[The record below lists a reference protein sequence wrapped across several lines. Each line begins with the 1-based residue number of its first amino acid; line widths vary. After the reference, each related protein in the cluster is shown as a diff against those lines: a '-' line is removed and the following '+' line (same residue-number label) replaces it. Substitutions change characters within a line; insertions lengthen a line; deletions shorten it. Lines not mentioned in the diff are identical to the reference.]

1 MEDVSNVYPFLP
13 KLTVNGQF
21 IRDFIAAESPC
32 FALGLVEERKQQC
45 GFLALRPDEVI
56 PPEISA
62 AGFNFGHALLGT
74 AEFEVIQFAFQF
86 YGFETYNVLVNP
98 NNHLVKKV
106 LITMVES
113 GDYFFF
119 AMSSNRSLTAFRSE
133 IGQEKLAG
141 LSTNLRQIERST
153 TTDAQYQ
160 RALARFRRHPD
171 PPGQVLNWVCRYN
184 VDFLD
189 LTQDRLEMNPAH

>member
-1 MEDVSNVYPFLP
+1 MGSLFETLS
-13 KLTVNGQF
+13 
-21 IRDFIAAESPC
+21 RRSHPC
-32 FALGLVEERKQQC
+32 FALGLVEEQRQQC

-62 AGFNFGHALLGT
+62 VGFNFGHALLRI
-74 AEFEVIQFAFQF
+74 AEFEVIQFAFQL

-98 NNHLVKKV
+98 NNHLVKRV

-119 AMSSNRSLTAFRSE
+119 AMRPNRNVTAFRSE

-141 LSTNLRQIERST
+141 LSTNLRQIQGPT
-153 TTDAQYQ
+153 TTDAQCQ
-160 RALARFRRHPD
+160 RALARFRRYPD
-171 PPGQVLNWVCRYN
+171 PPGQVLNWVCRDN
-184 VDFLD
+184 VDSLD
-189 LTQDRLEMNPAH
+189 LAQDCLEMIPTN